1 MKVKWARSSCWES
14 ICLARRWSQV
24 RFLSGPPR
32 NFERI
37 FMKKLKLTKYIW
49 FENEKWKVEKI
60 LRPTKFDFY
69 LLLSRKETG
78 SIHEDDKTIPTTMI
92 LIDANNDT
100 FYPDTEHVRN
110 LLEQYNQINNDLQ
123 QRERKLRDELTH
135 SWLKVL
141 NFD

>member
-1 MKVKWARSSCWES
+1 
-14 ICLARRWSQV
+14 
-24 RFLSGPPR
+24 
-32 NFERI
+32 
-37 FMKKLKLTKYIW
+37 MKKLKLTKYIW